1 MQLSDQTAEDLR
13 RSGLSASDIE
23 AREAGTLE
31 LAAIG
36 LPAGT
41 TGYVIPYYDLYGKPR
56 PFYRVRLFGHSIK
69 YMQPKNTSNHVYFPK
84 DLQEAFNGHSYV
96 VVCEGEKKAAACT
109 KSGIPVIAL
118 GGVDS
123 WKNRTL
129 NLPEGSDLSKS
140 YQGGGISVKLP
151 SGPHGVTEG
160 GLTIFAQGLSDFIDW
175 VVADKLE
182 LVIAFDTDEAAGLKY
197 EVQRAASAFAFELRY
212 AGIPFNNIHHL
223 ILPPLKGT
231 DDEKVGLDDYLV
243 AEGANH
249 LQELIDAAVEA
260 GNFPRHPNVR
270 EFVSRKLQN
279 PKLSRKDQQN
289 VAMSILSDLDA
300 AGKRLRSIEEGQ
312 MYYYG
317 SGTRK
322 LDRVVFNSHQRG
334 QLHETPFGQILYRRY
349 GLSAADNRILTWLDA
364 QFNGEDPV
372 ANVSPQRV
380 LARPGLAE
388 DVVRYQINDG
398 QYARIDKDGITIHD
412 NGHEGYMFEASRVD
426 PLEADAL
433 LDTIKAGSKNSKA
446 GRIKSLWAQ
455 VLEDVRLKD
464 GTRNR
469 KLFTLLYYLSP
480 WLNKWRG
487 MQLPVELV
495 VGEPGSGKSSL
506 YEHRLNVI
514 TGIPELRNAPTDLRD
529 WHASIVSTGGMHVT
543 DNVQLVDKNLKQRM
557 SDEICRL
564 ITEPHPHIEQRKLYS
579 NTDLLR
585 LPVSVTFALTAIMQ
599 PFMSADLLQRA
610 IIIELDKTTEGDA
623 TKPLTYDSAWVPH
636 QMEAYG
642 GRTNWVAH
650 HLIVLQRFF
659 QIVADKWDDTY
670 KAEHRLINF
679 EQALILMAEV
689 FGGEGSGD
697 WIPEYLVSTSSRNVS
712 ESDWALEGLCAYA
725 NYMRMSHADKLA
737 QMKFSASIIAMW
749 AQGDEEFLDCT
760 QLTNSRRLGRYIQTH
775 KQIVGQLA
783 GLHESGKLNNKMV
796 YKITPKLQ
804 DAKNKETK

>member
-1 MQLSDQTAEDLR
+1 MQLSNQTAEDLR

-41 TGYVIPYYDLYGKPR
+41 IGYVIPYYDLYGKPR

-69 YMQPKNTSNHVYFPK
+69 YMQPKNTSNHVYFPRN
-84 DLQEAFNGHSYV
+84 LQKAFNGHNYV

-129 NLPEGSDLSKS
+129 NLPEGSDLNKS
-140 YQGGGISVKLP
+140 YQGGGINVKLP
-151 SGPHGVTEG
+151 SGAHGVGEG
-160 GLTIFAQGLSDFIDW
+160 GLTIYANGLGDFIDW
-175 VVADKLE
+175 AVTANLE
-182 LVIAFDTDEAAGLKY
+182 LVIAFDTDSNTGLKY
-197 EVQRAASAFAFELRY
+197 EVQRAAAALAFELRY
-212 AGIPFNNIHHL
+212 AGIPFSHIHHL

-231 DDEKVGLDDYLV
+231 GDEKVGLDDYLV
-243 AEGANH
+243 AEGANN
-249 LQELIDAAVEA
+249 LQELIDTSIAS

-270 EFVSRKLQN
+270 EYVARKLQN
-279 PKLSRKDQQN
+279 PKLSRKDNQN
-289 VAMSILSDLDA
+289 ISMSILSDLDA
-300 AGKRLRSIEEGQ
+300 QGKRLRSIEEGQ
-312 MYYYG
+312 MYYYAND
-317 SGTRK
+317 TRK
-322 LDRVVFNSHQRG
+322 LDRVVFNSHQKG
-334 QLHETPFGQILYRRY
+334 QLHETPFGQILYKRY
-349 GLSAADNRILTWLDA
+349 GLSAADNRTLTWLDA

-372 ANVSPQRV
+372 EEVSPQRV
-380 LARPGLAE
+380 IARPAPDE

-398 QYARIDKDGITIHD
+398 QYARIDKDGITVHD
-412 NGHEGYMFEASRVD
+412 NGYQGFMFEAGRVE
-426 PLEADAL
+426 PIEAGDL
-433 LDTIKAGSKNSKA
+433 LAAVKAGGKTRK
-446 GRIKSLWAQ
+446 GHPVSLWTK
-455 VLEDVRLKD
+455 VLDDVRLKD
-464 GTRNR
+464 GVRNR
-469 KLFTLLYYLSP
+469 KLFALLYYLSP

-506 YEHRLNVI
+506 YEHRLNVV

-529 WHASIVSTGGMHVT
+529 WHASIVSTGGIHVT

-585 LPVSVTFALTAIMQ
+585 IPVGTTFALTAIMQ
-599 PFMSADLLQRA
+599 PFMNADLLQRA
-610 IIIELDKTTEGDA
+610 IIIELDKTEGGTNASDI
-623 TKPLTYDSAWVPH
+623 TYDSAWVPH
-636 QMEAYG
+636 QMQEYG
-642 GRTNWVAH
+642 GRVNWVAH
-650 HLIVLQRFF
+650 HLLVLQRFF
-659 QIVADKWDDTY
+659 QIVDKQWDNTY

-689 FGGEGSGD
+689 FEGKGGGD
-697 WIPEYLVSTSSRNVS
+697 WIPEYLTRTSSRNIS
-712 ESDWALEGLCAYA
+712 ESDWALEGLVAYA
-725 NYMRMSHADKLA
+725 KLMRLSHKHKLDR
-737 QMKFSASIIAMW
+737 MRFSSSIISSW
-749 AQGDEEFLDCT
+749 AQGDEDFLDCT

-775 KQIVGQLA
+775 KQVVGQLA
-783 GLHESGKLNNKMV
+783 GLHEAGKSNNKIV
-796 YKITPKLQ
+796 YRITPTLKT
-804 DAKNKETK
+804 KEVNE